1 MKEIKSMFI
10 TKFLSI
16 QNQIRIYHWQT
27 KSYAEHKALG
37 KLYEG
42 LDPLID
48 AFVEAYFGKNGVRK
62 AKTSFAVQ
70 SMNHEQGASTTLMNE
85 TIEFLTNELT
95 SVIENDTDLLNIR
108 DEMIS
113 LCNQTKYLLTLN

>member
-48 AFVEAYFGKNGVRK
+48 AFVEAYFGNNGVRK

-70 SMNHEQGASTTLMNE
+70 SMNYEQGASTALLND
-85 TIEFLTNELT
+85 TIQFLTNELT

>member
-1 MKEIKSMFI
+1 MFI

-48 AFVEAYFGKNGVRK
+48 AFVEAYFGNNGVRK

-70 SMNHEQGASTTLMNE
+70 SMNYEQGASTALLND
-85 TIEFLTNELT
+85 TIQFLTNELT